1 MILFL
6 LLFVCFLSCFV
17 VAVASAA
24 AACHGFYFIDFA
36 EKAKE
41 VFFSFLSCVRG
52 ARARARACAR
62 VPLCLP
68 YFIS

>member
-24 AACHGFYFIDFA
+24 ACHGFYFIDFA

-41 VFFSFLSCVRG
+41 VFFFFLSCVRG